1 MSNPP
6 EWTSR
11 QFSEALFDL
20 DRSGFAFE
28 FLRRNEEY
36 RADYRRHQRSP
47 TGSGVSAPQ
56 FATKWGLVFPG

>member
-36 RADYRRHQRSP
+36 RADYRRHKRSP
-47 TGSGVSAPQ
+47 TGSDVSAPP